1 MRAHDSVDNGIPWKW
16 TDLAPFPRNTI
27 IYAIFSRRPLLR
39 LQDEKGA
46 KINKIVTFLA
56 PIEPF
61 SSILSPPWLEIL
73 GSMVFRG
80 NMGGLGSMYSRN
92 TIIYGT
98 MCIRQSCVAET
109 LLGATVARR

>member
-27 IYAIFSRRPLLR
+27 IYTLFSRCPLLR

-46 KINKIVTFLA
+46 KINKIVTFLV

-61 SSILSPPWLEIL
+61 SSILSPGLEIL
-73 GSMVFRG
+73 DNGIQWKWAD
-80 NMGGLGSMYSRN
+80 LGPFSRN

-98 MCIRQSCVAET
+98 MCIH
-109 LLGATVARR
+109 LMDI